1 MRQETKF
8 LKKTWFL
15 KSSICSRAE
24 YTISPSKAKLLKK
37 QDGKCPVCG
46 GRFKTENLVETHH
59 IKAKMD
65 GGNRE

>member
-1 MRQETKF
+1 MVIRPTGQNALVSKG
-8 LKKTWFL
+8 
-15 KSSICSRAE
+15 
-24 YTISPSKAKLLKK
+24 YDTISPSKAKLLKK

-46 GRFKTENLVETHH
+46 GRFKTENLVETHQ